1 MITAEIV
8 VNDNA
13 ADALYQAALPEL
25 MTTARMAVT
34 AKCEKGAVHFRVTA
48 QDATAFRAGMN
59 ALIQIITIFEKMKTV
74 KNNG

>member
-25 MTTARMAVT
+25 MTTPRT
-34 AKCEKGAVHFRVTA
+34 AITAQQEKGAVRFRIESK
-48 QDATAFRAGMN
+48 DATSFRAGMN